1 MNKLSLSIG
10 IAISSLISTTPTYAD
25 SIQVYSEATG
35 HYYQRFEF
43 DSITPSEAQLGCQ
56 SIKAHLATITSQAEE
71 DFIDQQLMKSMTGLY
86 FIGGSDAAMQGKWK
100 WISGEPWVFQ
110 KWSTG
115 GNNGAQPNNRPGE
128 DYLAIGPNEPGTDIA
143 WFDVQASEPVAG
155 YICEWSVNKT
165 VGSTTV
171 PDINGNKAFE
181 IAVLQIDYRNGSYL
195 VLIKDSKTKKL
206 LNTLRFSANKVA
218 PLGVITLKDINGN
231 KTPEIGVLS
240 EWQYQPA
247 VYIKDS
253 KATAASP
260 LIKTIPFLDDTYNPI
275 AVNVVADTNLNGS
288 DEISVLGIN
297 SETLEIVTEVRDS
310 KTGKLISTI
319 NF

>member
-1 MNKLSLSIG
+1 MNQLSISLG
-10 IAISSLISTTPTYAD
+10 IAIGSLISTTPASAD
-25 SIQVYSEATG
+25 SVQVYSEATG

-43 DSITPSEAQLGCQ
+43 DSVTPSGAQAECLAL
-56 SIKAHLATITSQAEE
+56 KAHLATITSQAEE
-71 DFIDQQLMKSMTGLY
+71 DFIDQQLMKSVDGLY
-86 FIGGSDAAMQGKWK
+86 FIGGNDAGTQGKWK
-100 WISGEPWVFQ
+100 WISSEPWSYQ
-110 KWSTG
+110 NWSTG
-115 GNNGAQPNNRPGE
+115 GNNGVQPNNRPGE
-128 DYLAIGPNEPGTDIA
+128 DYLAIGPNDPATNIA
-143 WFDVQASEPVAG
+143 WFDVPASEPVLG

-171 PDINGNKAFE
+171 PDINANKAFE
-181 IAVLQIDYRNGSYL
+181 IAVLQIDYRNGSNL

-206 LNTLRFSANKVA
+206 LNTLRFSATKIQ

-260 LIKTIPFLDDTYNPI
+260 LIKTIPFLDDTYNP
-275 AVNVVADTNLNGS
+275 VSVSVVADTNLNGS

-297 SETLEIVTEVRDS
+297 SETLEIVGEVRDS
-310 KTGKLISTI
+310 KTGKLISSI